1 MPAPYCMICSGDD
14 AIYTRGLDCLCASCA
29 EDFDAATMG
38 EIFGA
43 LAEIVGAQT
52 NRRAASDLDS
62 GYRGLEAA
70 E

>member
-14 AIYTRGLDCLCASCA
+14 AIHTRGLDSLCASCA

-43 LAEIVGAQT
+43 MAEIVGTQT
-52 NRRAASDLDS
+52 SRPTPSDLDS
-62 GYRGLEAA
+62 GYRPAHAA